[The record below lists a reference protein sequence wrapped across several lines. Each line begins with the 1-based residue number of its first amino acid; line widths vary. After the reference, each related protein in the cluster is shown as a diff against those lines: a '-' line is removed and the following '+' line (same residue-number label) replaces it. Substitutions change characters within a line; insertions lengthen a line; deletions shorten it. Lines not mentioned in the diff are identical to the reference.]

1 MLTVEE
7 RRALSDVIDRAV
19 IRQHELDRVLAG
31 DESVSVQWRLVR
43 LESAFEDLLLVRR
56 IGDAEPADFGDRFS
70 SYMRA
75 LDALR
80 GNHASFVEL
89 LWREY
94 GRRSS

>member
-7 RRALSDVIDRAV
+7 RCALSDVIDRAV
-19 IRQHELDRVLAG
+19 IRQNELDHVLAG
-31 DESVSVQWRLVR
+31 DESVSVQWRLPR
-43 LESAFEDLLLVRR
+43 LESAYDDLLLIDR
-56 IGDAEPADFGDRFS
+56 IRNADPTDFGDRLLL
-70 SYMRA
+70 YMRA

>member
-1 MLTVEE
+1 MLTVDE
-7 RRALSDVIDRAV
+7 RRALGDVIDRAV

-31 DESVSVQWRLVR
+31 DESVSVQWRLPR
-43 LESAFEDLLLVRR
+43 LESAFEDLLLVKR
-56 IGDAEPADFGDRFS
+56 IRDADTADFGGRFS
-70 SYMRA
+70 LCMRA

-94 GRRSS
+94 GRCLS